1 MKYTEKISKNNDAVS
16 PVIGVILMVAITVIL
31 AAVIA
36 AYVFGV
42 GSGVPKQYVVGAT
55 VTQVTDSQIDI
66 TYFGGPDTDSVDY
79 LEINIKPADGAPLIA
94 EIFNGTSTPDNGGSI
109 EPDGKADI
117 FPGSTSIFENNQFTY
132 RDHVIVT
139 AIFLDGSKQVIMDVY
154 V

>member
-1 MKYTEKISKNNDAVS
+1 MKNTENVSKNNEAVS

-42 GSGVPKQYVVGAT
+42 GSSVPRQYVVGAT
-55 VTQVTDSQIDI
+55 VTQVTDSQIDV
-66 TYFGGPDTDSVDY
+66 TYFGGPDSASVDY
-79 LEINIKPADGAPLIA
+79 IMVNVKPADGAPLIA

-117 FPGSTSIFENNQFTY
+117 FPGSTSIFESNQFTY

-139 AIFLDGSKQVIMDVY
+139 ATFLDGSQQVIMDVY